1 MSTAVAPTKQRKVG
15 VRSVAALLVFIIAV
29 LVTPVALIGHW
40 GHRTVIDTTRYLET
54 VGPLA
59 ANADVQE
66 SVSTAVTNAITSQI
80 DTQELVGGL
89 LGNIVKNP
97 AIEEKLSAPIAAG
110 INGLIG
116 QAVSTFVASD
126 AFQQIWI
133 TLNTGIQKS
142 LLLILEGK
150 DGGPVSLQG
159 NDVVLDVSSLIG
171 AVQQNLVDR
180 GVSVAANIPIP
191 TIDKQIVLFNSPALA
206 QIRTIY
212 SLTSPLLAWFPL
224 LLAALFALA
233 VWLARRKGR
242 MVLAAGIA
250 LIVMTFATKFGLDYA
265 QGIFTD
271 QLQGTIFAPASQAF
285 WDTFFKYLIL
295 GIQSMI
301 VLGIIIAIAG
311 WLGSRVGAAG
321 KARRWLAGGLEQLGS
336 DLPSTGIA
344 RSMAAHSDLWRTI
357 AAAIGVLILT
367 TGDVLSTWHVIWTV
381 LLTAGL
387 FAGIQLLIG
396 STMET
401 VEVEVEEIVVVVD

>member
-1 MSTAVAPTKQRKVG
+1 MSAAVATPKKQRKIG
-15 VRSVAALLVFIIAV
+15 VRSVAALLVFVIAV
-29 LVTPVALIGHW
+29 LVTPVALVGHW

-59 ANADVQE
+59 ADPAVQE
-66 SVSTAVTNAITSQI
+66 SISTAVTEAITSQI
-80 DTQELVGGL
+80 NTDELVGGL

-97 AIEEKLSAPIAAG
+97 TIQDKLTGPIAAG

-116 QAVSTFVASD
+116 QAVTAFVASD
-126 AFQQIWI
+126 AFQQIWL

-159 NDVVLDVSSLIG
+159 DNVVLDVSSLIG

-191 TIDKQIVLFNSPALA
+191 EINKQIVLFNSPALA

-242 MVLAAGIA
+242 MVLATGVA
-250 LIVMTFATKFGLDYA
+250 LVVMTGATKFLLDYA
-265 QGIFTD
+265 QTIFTD
-271 QLQGTIFAPASQAF
+271 QLAGTIFAPASQAF

-295 GIQSMI
+295 GIQSM
-301 VLGIIIAIAG
+301 VLLGVIIAIAG
-311 WLGSRVGAAG
+311 WLGSRVRVATRL
-321 KARRWLAGGLEQLGS
+321 RRWLAGGLEQLGAEI
-336 DLPSTGIA
+336 PSTGIA
-344 RSMAAHSDLWRTI
+344 RSMAAHADLWRTI
-357 AAAIGVLILT
+357 AAVIGGLILVS
-367 TGDVLSTWHVIWTV
+367 GDVLSIWHVIWTV

-396 STMET
+396 STMDI
-401 VEVEVEEIVVVVD
+401 VEVDEVVVVVD